1 MAARVPAPVRKLV
14 DRASAVVAL
23 LTGLA
28 VVLVLGQPL
37 VPVGTFAAGAVLAY
51 GAFQYGMAQALG
63 KKRSRRRPVRR

>member
-14 DRASAVVAL
+14 DRASVVAL
-23 LTGLA
+23 LAGLA
-28 VVLVLGQPL
+28 VVLVLGQPV
-37 VPVGTFAAGAVLAY
+37 VPVMTFAAGAVLAY